1 MSEFYGNASSEKAR
15 SAYEHIP
22 VDQAPKLFEL
32 GHYNTAGLLRD
43 AKRVGFLFARY
54 KFAAKMLQ
62 GNRSALEVG
71 CQEGLGSL
79 VLAQAV
85 GHLVAT
91 DFYKLHI
98 ESCQRRFEGHHV
110 NIEFRGHDILDSPL
124 GGNFDG
130 AVSLDV
136 FEHIDPSQEDLYL
149 GNIAKSLAEHGVFVL
164 GTPSLESQVYASPAS
179 KEGHINCKSGED
191 LRQVCR
197 RHFHH
202 VFMFGMN
209 DEVLHT
215 GFLPMSHYLMALC
228 VRPRGSR

>member
-1 MSEFYGNASSEKAR
+1 MSNFFGSATSEKAR
-15 SAYEHIP
+15 DVYEHIP
-22 VDQAPKLFEL
+22 IAEVAQHFEL
-32 GHYNTAGLLRD
+32 GHYNTTGLLGD

-62 GNRSALEVG
+62 GSKRVLEIG

-79 VLAQAV
+79 VIAQAA

-91 DFYKLHI
+91 DFYRPHI
-98 ESCQRRFEGHHV
+98 ESCLRRFKGYSV
-110 NIEFRGHDILDSPL
+110 NIEFRGHDILDSPVTE
-124 GGNFDG
+124 NFDG

-136 FEHIDPSQEDLYL
+136 FEHVDPVQEDLYL
-149 GNIAKSLAEHGVFVL
+149 GNVAKSLSAQGVFVL

-179 KEGHINCKSGED
+179 KAGHINCKSGED
-191 LRQVCR
+191 LAAICR
-197 RHFHH
+197 KYFQH

-215 GFLPMSHYLMALC
+215 GFLPMAHYLIALC
-228 VRPRGSR
+228 AGPKQS